1 MRTLKMKLIVLS
13 LVIGL
18 AIGGGS
24 AVVAKAD
31 SLAYGP
37 DTCRNGFVWREA
49 AIHDHVCVRP
59 ASRTTA
65 QRENGLAFSR
75 VDPAGA
81 YGPFTCI
88 NGFVWREAFPGD
100 AVCVTPSRRSA
111 VAVENANARRNRV
124 LG

>member
-1 MRTLKMKLIVLS
+1 MKTTAAAFAFS
-13 LVIGL
+13 LLFAGFGAAL
-18 AIGGGS
+18 PAQ
-24 AVVAKAD
+24 AD

-59 ASRTTA
+59 SSRTVA
-65 QRENGLAFSR
+65 AEENAMALSR
-75 VDPAGA
+75 IDPAGD

-100 AVCVTPSRRSA
+100 AVCVTPDRRSI
-111 VAVENANARRNRV
+111 VRTENANARRTRV